1 MNNDPRKNHEASTN
15 GGQQKNYGFV
25 DDLSNDNIRTPSKIK
40 NNNAGVIYSNPL
52 EDEKR
57 PKRKITKM
65 SRQRYRR
72 QNRGFTVLAIFLALV
87 LAISVYFII
96 RTRNDNPV
104 GTEDREIETPTTEK
118 NDSILT
124 EHVPETDT
132 EANTD
137 APAVGNS
144 GSTVTVDNKQIHTVE
159 LILVN
164 YKYEYIFPEED
175 ILVSM
180 YDKNALYS
188 VSTTET
194 YIQKP
199 ALDAFS
205 ELMNDL
211 YENSGCDDV
220 IVVSAYRSVEKQQS
234 IYQDRLD
241 RYGSEY
247 AAAYVAD
254 PGYSEHHTGLAMDL
268 SIYTENGLTYDIE
281 DYSECK
287 WFNENYDRYGYIL
300 RYPEDKA
307 GITSINYEG
316 WHYRYV
322 GLPHSIIMDKLNL
335 CLEEYIDYLRAYT
348 VDSKVLK
355 YTSNG
360 SVITDAKYGDEI
372 SSGDTIIYYVPA
384 SDNETTDIP
393 VPDGVTP
400 RISGNNVDGF
410 IVTASLYEN

>member
-1 MNNDPRKNHEASTN
+1 M
-15 GGQQKNYGFV
+15 
-25 DDLSNDNIRTPSKIK
+25 
-40 NNNAGVIYSNPL
+40 
-52 EDEKR
+52 
-57 PKRKITKM
+57 
-65 SRQRYRR
+65 
-72 QNRGFTVLAIFLALV
+72 
-87 LAISVYFII
+87 
-96 RTRNDNPV
+96 

-118 NDSILT
+118 NGSILT

-144 GSTVTVDNKQIHTVE
+144 GSTVTVDNKQIHTGE

-372 SSGDTIIYYVPA
+372 SSGDTVIYYVPA
-384 SDNETTDIP
+384 SDSTSTDIP

-410 IVTASLYEN
+410 IVTASLSEN